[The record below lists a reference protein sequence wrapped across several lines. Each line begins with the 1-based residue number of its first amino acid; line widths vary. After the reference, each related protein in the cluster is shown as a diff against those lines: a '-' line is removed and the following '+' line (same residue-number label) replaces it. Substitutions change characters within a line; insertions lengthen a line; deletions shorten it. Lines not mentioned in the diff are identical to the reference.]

1 MVPIDL
7 VNLVLF
13 CCGSSPF
20 EVCEEAQLV
29 GGPIVQFWQSFHG
42 SAQLARYLLLLD
54 DETSSNSADPS
65 RPGRAPAQNSNAEV
79 FADEI
84 TSSSSHNF
92 RSLVLELLLPKL
104 DDFSLLVDAT
114 PPSGARQGNETS
126 VKLSIERMRSF
137 LACLISSTILLP
149 CLQTQESRIA
159 TEMST
164 LLDGL
169 WDKCC
174 DMFLS
179 SPDDDE
185 LFELM
190 LSSISPYL
198 PSLDTTRM
206 ERFCSRNTH
215 LLRLCVKLSE
225 LIRGQTAF
233 RALGQHSDDSKV
245 DDEFESQSRSA
256 GRSSNV
262 PFSRQQIQSSMSA
275 SSHFE
280 TSKMKIHLLSE
291 YSKHT
296 DQIGLIPEVIMDDLL
311 SLENGKFLLMGNFV
325 RELLRS
331 DLNNAANYA
340 KDIVE
345 QVGDVLRQAKFST
358 CDTALCMCLDILTCI
373 APSWSMRVGDSDLIS
388 LCVDLYN
395 YLVKSA
401 WPSNLL
407 STEAQLLLTALLYRL
422 IEIHSRFWQ
431 DKKAKVDEPRVTLL
445 DLLSQGGMRIKF
457 YIGLRFTEYFDLY
470 AVKEHEKIFTNV
482 IEHLPSDPEA
492 MEGIALR
499 VFVLANLG
507 SNCPT
512 LLRRCVFHIAE
523 VPGQIEGS
531 EKYAAHCMRT
541 IATARSLKSPR
552 ELLPLFAP
560 QLFYTWL
567 DQDSIETIP
576 YVVFD
581 FTCLDEFLAQI
592 QTEAAALMIMRGQE
606 QAFIDLAARLQMAPE
621 QMIEQGFS
629 KVLAYSVGF
638 DMASK
643 SSKGEAMIKKI
654 LGRNKFY
661 EYMNQ
666 SFADIIAHFFAL
678 CYQEDLVET
687 AWAKEASLTYAADI
701 MLSIKE
707 RSHSQTTLP
716 HGQQPYFKGSHL
728 VHQLAYLAGHT
739 QHDLPTLWTPPLVA
753 SVART
758 LLNTIHPALGPHH
771 ALSVVR
777 KIRLLVCLAGPQAA
791 NMYPL
796 EMLLRSI
803 RPFISDPECADDAL
817 GISQWLIAN
826 GVAHLAQAPSFLAG
840 YALSTL
846 ASLRMFLE
854 SSQSSESQESQ
865 FKTTIDKANQ
875 FHTWFVRFLKEYESA
890 VFKSETQAQAFRAI
904 TTSASNIRSSGN
916 SQKDTHESR
925 LLLEIL
931 KDAEQDD
938 QLLNDSARDLA
949 LQMLCGDF
957 KIPRAN
963 RHDILESDTDACIHG
978 PMVWK
983 SCRAVDSSKDY
994 LTWAGRVVGRSFA
1007 ASGKVPNDVLKEAL
1021 LSTYQ
1026 KMAKDGD
1033 SIHGLMRLL
1042 ANLTMS
1048 DNSAQAG
1055 LAESAVRQ
1063 IVSLAASTEDHDL
1076 IADCNQGLPETLF
1089 KSSSWSHYSAPPTDC
1104 IELIRTEHDVLDPD
1118 RIHAP
1123 SWARSLSI
1131 HLSTSPKVHAIL
1143 KGLSPILDT
1152 VNGFAEQALP
1162 YIVHLVLHGELDS
1175 QRAVKRSLS
1184 GAVTAW
1190 LRSESPDA
1198 TANLRLLLNVVLY
1211 LRSRSFPEEISI
1223 MNRSRWLDVDHSLA
1237 AEAATRC
1244 GMFKVA
1250 LMFAEQ
1256 ALSEPTRTS
1265 RRSSAMRNI
1274 EDSSELLLKIFE
1286 SIDDPDAYYGLE
1298 QPASLSNVLARLE
1311 YEKEGGKSLAFRGA
1325 QYDSH
1330 LRMRSLGSG
1339 HDGQSLVEIL
1349 SGLGLAGLSD
1359 SLLQTNQRHDDS
1371 DASLN
1376 TTFATARRLEKWN
1389 LPAPPALENHAAIS
1403 YRVYQSIYK
1412 AVEAGPAVEAIREGL
1427 ASTMKRLVAKGF
1439 KASDLRQH
1447 LGTLAALTE
1456 LDDVLGVA
1464 DFGELKQL
1472 LAGFEAR
1479 SKWMM
1484 SGRQVVCLHNIPT
1497 YANSLTDMMMSV
1509 KFCPTGRHPSV
1520 YSARRILSAPRKL
1533 LRLKP
1538 DW

>member
-7 VNLVLF
+7 VNLILS

-20 EVCEEAQLV
+20 EICEAGQLV

-42 SAQLARYLLLLD
+42 SAQLTRYLLLLGD
-54 DETSSNSADPS
+54 GASVTQKESN
-65 RPGRAPAQNSNAEV
+65 RPGRASAHDHSAEV
-79 FADEI
+79 FADEV

-104 DDFSLLVDAT
+104 DEFSHLFDAT
-114 PPSGARQGNETS
+114 SLSSVRHGAELS
-126 VKLSIERMRSF
+126 IKLSIERMRS
-137 LACLISSTILLP
+137 LLECLITSTILLP
-149 CLQTQESRIA
+149 CLQNLESRIA
-159 TEMST
+159 VEIRTI
-164 LLDGL
+164 LDSL

-174 DMFLS
+174 DMLLAS
-179 SPDDDE
+179 AESDE

-190 LSSISPYL
+190 LSSITPYL
-198 PSLDTTRM
+198 PSLDTTKM
-206 ERFCSRNTH
+206 ERFCSRHTH
-215 LLRLCVKLSE
+215 LLRLCMKLSD
-225 LIRGQTAF
+225 LIRARNARQTTG
-233 RALGQHSDDSKV
+233 RNYDDNNII
-245 DDEFESQSRSA
+245 DEFESQSSSA
-256 GRSSNV
+256 DRSSRV
-262 PFSRQQIQSSMSA
+262 QFSRQLMSSSLSA

-280 TSKMKIHLLSE
+280 SAKLRLHLLAA
-291 YSKHT
+291 YSQHP
-296 DQIGLIPEVIMDDLL
+296 DQIGLVPEVVMDELL
-311 SLENGKFLLMGNFV
+311 SLEDEKFLLSGSFV
-325 RELLRS
+325 RELLLS
-331 DLNNAANYA
+331 DFNNAANHA

-345 QVGDVLRQAKFST
+345 QVGHILRQAKFST
-358 CDTALCMCLDILTCI
+358 CETALCMCVDILTSI
-373 APSWSMRVGDSDLIS
+373 APFWSMGGSDSDLIS

-395 YLVKSA
+395 YFVKSA

-445 DLLSQGGMRIKF
+445 DLLSQGEMRVKF

-482 IEHLPSDPEA
+482 IEHLPSDPDV

-499 VFVLANLG
+499 VFILANLG

-567 DQDSIETIP
+567 EKDSIETIP
-576 YVVFD
+576 YIIFD
-581 FTCLDEFLAQI
+581 FASLDEFLARI

-606 QAFIDLAARLQMAPE
+606 QAFTDLTTRLQVAPE
-621 QMIEQGFS
+621 YMVQQGFS
-629 KVLAYSVGF
+629 KILAYSIGF

-643 SSKGEAMIKKI
+643 SSKGESLIKKI
-654 LGRNKFY
+654 IGRNRFY
-661 EYMNQ
+661 DYMNQ
-666 SFADIIAHFFAL
+666 GFADIIAHFFAL
-678 CYQEDLVET
+678 CYQEDLVEESWRREPT
-687 AWAKEASLTYAADI
+687 FSYAADI
-701 MLSIKE
+701 MSSIKKC
-707 RSHSQTTLP
+707 SHSPTTLP
-716 HGQQPYFKGSHL
+716 HGQQPYFKVGHL
-728 VHQLAYLAGHT
+728 IHQLAFLARHT
-739 QHDLPTLWTPPLVA
+739 QHDLPALWTPPLVA
-753 SVART
+753 SVARS

-771 ALSVVR
+771 ALSIVR

-791 NMYPL
+791 SMYPL

-817 GISQWLIAN
+817 GISQWLIAS
-826 GVAHLAQAPSFLAG
+826 GVDHLAQAPSFLAG

-854 SSQSSESQESQ
+854 SSQSSASQESQ

-875 FHTWFVRFLKEYESA
+875 FHTWVVRFLKEYESA
-890 VFKSETQAQAFRAI
+890 VFKSETQAHAFRSI
-904 TTSASNIRSSGN
+904 TDSASNIRSSGN

-949 LQMLCGDF
+949 LRMLCGDF

-963 RHDILESDTDACIHG
+963 RHDILESDADACIHG

-983 SCRAVDSSKDY
+983 SCQAVNSSKDY

-1007 ASGKVPNDVLKEAL
+1007 ASGNVPNDVLKESL

-1026 KMAKDGD
+1026 KTAKDGD
-1033 SIHGLMRLL
+1033 SIHGLLKLL

-1048 DNSAQAG
+1048 DNSSHAG
-1055 LAESAVRQ
+1055 LAESAVRR
-1063 IVSLAASTEDHDL
+1063 IVSLAASTEDQDL
-1076 IADCNQGLPETLF
+1076 IADCNRSLPDTLF
-1089 KSSSWSHYSAPPTDC
+1089 RSSSWSLYSVPPTDC
-1104 IELIRTEHDVLDPD
+1104 IELIQAERDVFNPD
-1118 RIHAP
+1118 KIDTP
-1123 SWARSLSI
+1123 SWAKGLSI
-1131 HLSTSPKVHAIL
+1131 HLSTFPKVHAIL
-1143 KGLSPILDT
+1143 NGLSSILDA
-1152 VNGFAEQALP
+1152 VDGFAEQALP
-1162 YIVHLVLHGELDS
+1162 YIIHLVLHGELDS
-1175 QRAVKRSLS
+1175 QRTLKRSLS
-1184 GAVTAW
+1184 AAVTAW
-1190 LRSESPDA
+1190 LSSGSPNA
-1198 TANLRLLLNVVLY
+1198 TPNLKLLLNIVLY
-1211 LRSRSFPEEISI
+1211 LRSRTIPEETSI
-1223 MNRSRWLDVDHSLA
+1223 MDRSRWLDVDHSLV

-1256 ALSEPTRTS
+1256 GLSEPSRTS
-1265 RRSSAMRNI
+1265 RRSSATRDI
-1274 EDSSELLLKIFE
+1274 EGSSELLLEIFE
-1286 SIDDPDAYYGLE
+1286 NIDDPDAYYGLE
-1298 QPASLSNVLARLE
+1298 RPASLYNVLARLE

-1330 LRMRSLGSG
+1330 LRMRDTGSG
-1339 HDGQSLVEIL
+1339 RDGQSLVKIL

-1359 SLLQTNQRHDDS
+1359 SLLQTNQHHDDS

-1376 TTFATARRLEKWN
+1376 NTFTTARRLEKWN
-1389 LPAPPALENHAAIS
+1389 LPAPSTLENHAATT
-1403 YRVYQSIYK
+1403 YRAYQSIHK
-1412 AVEAGPAVEAIREGL
+1412 AVEVGPAVEAIREGL

-1439 KASDLRQH
+1439 KASELRQH

-1456 LDDVLGVA
+1456 LDDVLGVV
-1464 DFGELKQL
+1464 DTGELQRL
-1472 LAGFEAR
+1472 LADFEAR

-1484 SGRQVVCLHNIPT
+1484 SGRQVVWLLFGAVHADNFADT
-1497 YANSLTDMMMSV
+1497 TMSA
-1509 KFCPTGRHPSV
+1509 KFCLT
-1520 YSARRILSAPRKL
+1520 ARQP
-1533 LRLKP
+1533 
-1538 DW
+1538 